1 MKNIITGIF
10 LLLTSGLSS
19 QAKTDKIVKQIVIDV
34 VYLSSDYMEGRHT
47 GSRGEDRAAEYIM
60 DRFQVSGLVAGGKDN
75 QWFQPFNFSV
85 NNPHGGET
93 GERLNGKNVIGLL
106 DNRAENTIVLGA
118 HYDHLGFGETGAMDA
133 HDKGIHNGADDN
145 ASGIAAL
152 FYMADLLQEEQFNA
166 NNYLFIAFSGEEQG
180 LHGSKAFTAD
190 PSIDLE
196 TINFMINMDMVGRLE
211 KEKPLLIYGVGT
223 SPSWRSVLDVMW
235 VDGISGIKTMDDG
248 IGPSDHTSFY
258 LKNIPVLHFF
268 TGQHQDYHKSSDDA
282 SLVNFDG
289 IKLVGDYIVGI
300 IDAVKDE
307 DKLTFSKTKSTER
320 KGAAFKVTLGVMPD
334 YTHEGMGMK
343 IDAVLEERPAQAA
356 GLKDGDLIIEMD
368 GKEIADIYTYMEVL
382 SKHKKGDTIP
392 VVVKRG
398 EETVKVK
405 VTF

>member
-1 MKNIITGIF
+1 
-10 LLLTSGLSS
+10 
-19 QAKTDKIVKQIVIDV
+19 
-34 VYLSSDYMEGRHT
+34 
-47 GSRGEDRAAEYIM
+47 
-60 DRFQVSGLVAGGKDN
+60 
-75 QWFQPFNFSV
+75 
-85 NNPHGGET
+85 
-93 GERLNGKNVIGLL
+93 
-106 DNRAENTIVLGA
+106 
-118 HYDHLGFGETGAMDA
+118 
-133 HDKGIHNGADDN
+133 
-145 ASGIAAL
+145 
-152 FYMADLLQEEQFNA
+152 
-166 NNYLFIAFSGEEQG
+166 
-180 LHGSKAFTAD
+180 FTAD